1 MSRGTLSLKTVLKS
15 LFVRCLLGHHR
26 AMTMLMVQAVYSLS
40 ISRTLSRE
48 LTCAMCAGRSDDQNI
63 NERDRTAHERLTSS
77 SLALSVH

>member
-1 MSRGTLSLKTVLKS
+1 
-15 LFVRCLLGHHR
+15 
-26 AMTMLMVQAVYSLS
+26 MLMVQAVYSLS